1 MKSELVKGDSLKV
14 LKKYDDNSIDL
25 LCTDPP
31 YGYSFMGR
39 DWDKTLP
46 PKEIFEECFRVLKP
60 GSMAFVMSAPRSD
73 VQYRMAEMLEKVGFR
88 IDYTP
93 IYWTYASGF
102 PKAMNMSKMIDKR
115 GAANQED
122 LNKWKTWFKEQL
134 DKSKK
139 SNKQINDECGFT
151 ATSYCKMDGKDNW
164 TIAFPSKE
172 KWEKIKEVMDL
183 PNDDEYKILE
193 KYTNDRDEFVKQRGH
208 IETTGNLHISDEK
221 KSIKFSGKQL
231 SDNPYSA
238 EAKRFDGAYG
248 GFQPK
253 PAVEVVIV
261 AMKPMEEKGF
271 MAQALKNGKAVT
283 WLDDCRIPF
292 QGENDYP
299 GWWETGAKGSKG
311 YLGTDTFKIRDMS
324 SEDVMRRRFKNN
336 SDYEN
341 YVKKQKSFKNAK
353 SIGKTIKGNEHFLG
367 GDIKQL
373 NPAENYQKKDGTESR
388 GWNNSSGYGR
398 DSEPKTT
405 KRKPRTE
412 GSVFKES
419 GFKSENNDTAEAS
432 PMGRFPANLLVSD
445 SVLDDGTEKKKL
457 STKGATLKTMT
468 APDLR
473 DVGKKSKEAIGIDKL
488 SYGQVQNAE
497 RVEYEQWEVDE
508 TTNGYSRFFSLDEW
522 FKKNINQLPEPVQ
535 KTFPFLIVPKASKS
549 EKNDGLDDFEVKQRK
564 GGGGTS
570 NNTWY
575 EDDVNSASGKFGSE
589 KAPSRN
595 IHPTVKPLTLM
606 NYLVTLGSRKGDVVL
621 DPFMGSGTTPLA
633 CVSLERKYIG
643 IDNEED
649 YYKIAKARVDKLEAP
664 IKAWE
669 KFM

>member
-1 MKSELVKGDSLKV
+1 MKSELIKGDSLQE

-102 PKAMNMSKMIDKR
+102 PKAMNIGKMIDKR
-115 GAANQED
+115 GGQD
-122 LNKWKTWFKEQL
+122 LSWFIDYILEVAKKKNITKKELTMLFPSKNGKPTGWLWNKQKTQGITLEQYNKIKDFL
-134 DKSKK
+134 KLPFDTIEEAEREVVGKKSSGLGSGKTYAFTDDNDKSKGEVDITIPK
-139 SNKQINDECGFT
+139 TDKAKEL
-151 ATSYCKMDGKDNW
+151 DG
-164 TIAFPSKE
+164 S
-172 KWEKIKEVMDL
+172 
-183 PNDDEYKILE
+183 
-193 KYTNDRDEFVKQRGH
+193 
-208 IETTGNLHISDEK
+208 
-221 KSIKFSGKQL
+221 
-231 SDNPYSA
+231 
-238 EAKRFDGAYG
+238 YG

-261 AMKPMEEKGF
+261 AMKPLDKKGYLEQ
-271 MAQALKNGKAVT
+271 AQDNGKGIT
-283 WLDDCRIPF
+283 WFDDCRIPF
-292 QGENDYP
+292 ADESEQWGNVPADDIRGGNLIND
-299 GWWETGAKGSKG
+299 ET
-311 YLGTDTFKIRDMS
+311 
-324 SEDVMRRRFKNN
+324 KNHPTLIKN
-336 SDYEN
+336 S
-341 YVKKQKSFKNAK
+341 
-353 SIGKTIKGNEHFLG
+353 
-367 GDIKQL
+367 
-373 NPAENYQKKDGTESR
+373 
-388 GWNNSSGYGR
+388 
-398 DSEPKTT
+398 
-405 KRKPRTE
+405 
-412 GSVFKES
+412 
-419 GFKSENNDTAEAS
+419 S

-445 SVLDDGTEKKKL
+445 DVLDDGTEKKKL

-508 TTNGYSRFFSLDEW
+508 TTNGYSRFFSLDNW
-522 FKKNINQLPEPVQ
+522 FSKNIKLLPEPVQ
-535 KTFPFLIVPKASKS
+535 KTFPFMIVPKASKS
-549 EKNDGLDDFEVKQRK
+549 EKNDGLDNFEEQFKAGADFRPNHK
-564 GGGGTS
+564 
-570 NNTWY
+570 
-575 EDDVNSASGKFGSE
+575 E
-589 KAPSRN
+589 KALKGEDGNPYGRWNKIKN

-606 NYLVTLGSRKGDVVL
+606 NYLVVLGSRKGDMVL

-643 IDNEED
+643 IDNEQD
-649 YYKIAKARVDKLEAP
+649 YYEIAKARVDKLEAP
-664 IKAWE
+664 LKMWE
-669 KFM
+669 KFS